1 MSAPLLSPVTVV
13 HDPADTGQ
21 VALVKGR
28 RLAEGLDGRLAL
40 FSCEFDAALE
50 GSHFRHSERLEA
62 ARRRRVD
69 ARRAS
74 LEALAEPLRAAGL
87 EVSVEA
93 VYEHPRHESIARH
106 ALQCPTGAVVMRTH
120 YHPWLDQAVLS
131 AADWQ
136 LIRLCP
142 APLLLVK
149 ERPWSAGPRL
159 LAAVDP
165 GHVDDRHARLEK
177 DILDAAEALAAALS
191 GQVRVAHC
199 YLSAAA
205 LQAAE
210 RGAAFVTGSGPAED
224 CVGARRAALV
234 KLLDGRG
241 IPADHLCMAEGRPE
255 VELPRMA
262 AEFGT
267 DVLVTGGVSRGRIE
281 QVLIGGTAERM
292 LDRLGCDLLVVKR
305 ADFRCPLA

>member
-1 MSAPLLSPVTVV
+1 MSTLLLSPVTVV

-21 VALVKGR
+21 VALAKGR
-28 RLAEGLDGRLAL
+28 KLAEGLDGRLAL
-40 FSCEFDAALE
+40 FGCAFDPALE

-62 ARRRRVD
+62 ARRARVE
-69 ARRAS
+69 AGRAA

-87 EVSVEA
+87 DVSVQT
-93 VYEHPRHESIARH
+93 VYEHPRHESIAHH

-149 ERPWSAGPRL
+149 ERPWPAGPRL

-177 DILDAAEALAAALS
+177 DILDAAEALAAALG

-205 LQAAE
+205 LQAAQ
-210 RGAAFVTGSGPAED
+210 RSAAAVTGAGPAED
-224 CVGARRAALV
+224 CVAARRAALV

-241 IPADHLCMAEGRPE
+241 IPADHLRMAEGRPE

-262 AEFGT
+262 AEFET
-267 DVLVTGGVSRGRIE
+267 DVMVTGGVSRGRIE

-292 LDRLGCDLLVVKR
+292 LDRLDCDLLVVKR